1 MAQEPSAAVN
11 TQGGALRGPIK
22 PLRAGRYAQTAAL
35 HAEVAALRRELDG
48 TTGMV
53 VALHRGLGMPDS
65 GQADLAAIVGA
76 TEDAIY
82 SMTADTTVL
91 TWNVGAEHMLGYSAD
106 QMIGSSA
113 RSLVPDD
120 QLPGFEAGL
129 DRIREGE
136 HALSYDAWRLRR
148 DGSPIEVSVSLAG
161 MLEPDGSLAGFC
173 AVMRDLSARREAEAA
188 IAAIEVERQVHED
201 RERIAQ
207 SLNDLVIRR
216 IFAAGLA
223 VEAAAQLVDADVG
236 RRLAQVVE
244 DLDLTITELRSAI
257 LGLRPR
263 PLGEEGP
270 CPREGRQLR
279 MRLQPIDAVT
289 LFVNDLSKVKA
300 FYGGVFGL
308 PVVFED
314 DNLAVL
320 QFDND
325 ILLNLLD
332 VAAAPG
338 LLPPA
343 ADGGRGDGARSRFT
357 IHVDDFD
364 AVCQELAHRGV
375 AMLNGPPDRL
385 SGLSTASFL
394 DPSGHIWEVAQSIS

>member
-76 TEDAIY
+76 TEGAIY

-161 MLEPDGSLAGFC
+161 MLEPDGSLA
-173 AVMRDLSARREAEAA
+173 
-188 IAAIEVERQVHED
+188 
-201 RERIAQ
+201 
-207 SLNDLVIRR
+207 
-216 IFAAGLA
+216 LA
-223 VEAAAQLVDADVG
+223 FV
-236 RRLAQVVE
+236 
-244 DLDLTITELRSAI
+244 RSC
-257 LGLRPR
+257 G
-263 PLGEEGP
+263 
-270 CPREGRQLR
+270 
-279 MRLQPIDAVT
+279 T
-289 LFVNDLSKVKA
+289 
-300 FYGGVFGL
+300 
-308 PVVFED
+308 
-314 DNLAVL
+314 
-320 QFDND
+320 
-325 ILLNLLD
+325 
-332 VAAAPG
+332 
-338 LLPPA
+338 
-343 ADGGRGDGARSRFT
+343 
-357 IHVDDFD
+357 
-364 AVCQELAHRGV
+364 
-375 AMLNGPPDRL
+375 
-385 SGLSTASFL
+385 
-394 DPSGHIWEVAQSIS
+394 